1 MARYF
6 LAVALIAFIV
16 FVIGIVKPD
25 PMVFWSK
32 NKTQKQA
39 LWYLLICAI
48 LGIIGV
54 IIHLHLKF

>member
-6 LAVALIAFIV
+6 LGAAVIMLIV
-16 FVIGIVKPD
+16 FVIGILKPD

-39 LWYLLICAI
+39 LWYLVICAI
-48 LGIIGV
+48 FGIIGV